1 MKRTLAIVLA
11 LVMVLGMVACSSK
24 PATET
29 KTETKV
35 EATEQPAAPAE
46 QPAAQAEQPASPLAG
61 TYDITVWVGE
71 AAVDL
76 TKKQIE
82 DFNNSNTMGIKF
94 NAIVNGVSE
103 ATSADQMLVDV
114 SVGADIYCFAQD
126 QFARLVQGGALA
138 ELDEEAAKAVREAND
153 PGVVAAATTGDKM
166 YAYPLTSD
174 NGYFMY
180 YDKTV
185 IPEEDVDS
193 LEKLIADCEKANKY
207 FAFETN
213 TSAWYLASW
222 FFATG
227 CVSEWI
233 TDDDGAFISVK
244 DTFDSPEGLIS
255 VKGMKKLVDS
265 KFHVSSSSGDE
276 FASDAAI
283 VVTGTWNYE
292 AIQKLL
298 GDHMGVTDLPSFEV
312 DGKEY
317 HLGSFNGCKLMGVKP
332 QSDALRLLALQLLA
346 ENLTDE
352 TRQMERFDTLSWGP
366 SNLNAQKSD
375 KVQSNPGLAALLK
388 QNQYS
393 RPQGQIHGAWWDIAK
408 VIGDDVKGAA
418 DEAGLQA
425 ALDNYYAKISAL
437 FTMTEEEKTAWSVIG
452 AICGTNWDTDFP
464 MKEAEAGVF
473 KSEPLELKA
482 GDEFKVRQG
491 ASWDVNYGMKD
502 GETVAGGMDT
512 NVVVPVDD
520 TYTVIFDDNTKT
532 LSFVN
537 KDGVMPEAPAP
548 AEGEAEVEDTWAA
561 IGAIGGTAWDTDFDM
576 FKKDDGLW
584 RVVLVLKAG
593 EEFKVRA
600 NKEWKK
606 DVGITEGAAAF
617 GGGNVVA
624 EADGTYLI
632 TLDPNAE
639 TPALTVDKMEVWGV
653 IGSFEASGWNA
664 DVAMT
669 EKETGVWE
677 SEPVAFAAGNEFKV
691 RANNDWTVN
700 FGLKDGVATQD
711 GDNVK
716 VEADGTYIVTLNVNE
731 KTLTFAPAA

>member
-1 MKRTLAIVLA
+1 MKKTLAIVLA
-11 LVMVLGMVACSSK
+11 LVMVLALVACSGK
-24 PATET
+24 TGTETPAPQTGTET
-29 KTETKV
+29 KTDTSS
-35 EATEQPAAPAE
+35 
-46 QPAAQAEQPASPLAG
+46 SPLAG

-76 TKKQIE
+76 TKKQID
-82 DFNNSNTMGIKF
+82 DFNKNNELGITF

-138 ELDEEAAKAVREAND
+138 ELDAEAAKEVKAAND

-193 LEKLIADCEKANKY
+193 LEKLIADCEAAGKY

-213 TSAWYLASW
+213 TSAWYIASW

-227 CVSEWI
+227 CKSEWT
-233 TDDDGAFISVK
+233 TDDAGNFISVADDFNSDK
-244 DTFDSPEGLIS
+244 GLIA

-283 VVTGTWNYE
+283 VVTGTWNFE

-332 QSDALRLLALQLLA
+332 QSDSIRLLALQLLA
-346 ENLTDE
+346 EYLTDE
-352 TRQMERFDTLSWGP
+352 ARQMERFEALSWGP
-366 SNLNAQKSD
+366 SNLKAQASD
-375 KVQSNPGLAALLK
+375 AVQSNPGLAALLK
-388 QNQYS
+388 QKPYS
-393 RPQGQIHGAWWDIAK
+393 VSQGQIHGAWWDIAK
-408 VIGDDVKGAA
+408 VIGDDVKAA
-418 DEAGLQA
+418 TDEAGLKQA
-425 ALDNYYAKISAL
+425 LQNYYDKISAL
-437 FTMTEEEKTAWSVIG
+437 FTMTEEEKSAWSVIG

-464 MKEAEAGVF
+464 MTEIEPGVF

-482 GDEFKVRQG
+482 GDQFKVRQG
-491 ASWDVNYGMKD
+491 GSWDVNYGMKD

-548 AEGEAEVEDTWAA
+548 AEGEAEAEDTWGI
-561 IGAIGGTAWDTDFDM
+561 IGVIDWDTDIAM
-576 FKKDDGLW
+576 KKGDDGLF
-584 RVVLVLKAG
+584 RAVAVIKAG
-593 EEFKVRA
+593 TEFKVRA
-600 NKEWKK
+600 NGEWKK
-606 DVGITEGAAAF
+606 DFGFEEEGLAAGVATA
-617 GGGNVVA
+617 GGKNIKAA
-624 EADGTYLI
+624 EDGTYLV
-632 TLDPNAE
+632 TLDPNPDA
-639 TPALTVDKMEVWGV
+639 PALTVEKMTVWGV
-653 IGSFEASGWNA
+653 VGSFEASGWNA

-669 EKETGVWE
+669 EKELGVWV
-677 SEPVAFAAGNEFKV
+677 SEPVTLAAGNEFKV
-691 RANNDWTVN
+691 RANNDWIVN
-700 FGLKDGVATQD
+700 FGVNDGVIAQD
-711 GDNVK
+711 GNNVL
-716 VEADGTYIVTLNVNE
+716 VEADGTYVITLNLNDN
-731 KTLTFAPAA
+731 TLVAAAE

>member
-1 MKRTLAIVLA
+1 MKKTLAIVLA
-11 LVMVLGMVACSSK
+11 LVMVLGLVACTGK
-24 PATET
+24 TGTETTAPQTGTET
-29 KTETKV
+29 KTDTSS
-35 EATEQPAAPAE
+35 
-46 QPAAQAEQPASPLAG
+46 SPLAG

-82 DFNNSNTMGIKF
+82 DFNKNNELGITF

-138 ELDEEAAKAVREAND
+138 ELDAEAAKEVKAAND

-193 LEKLIADCEKANKY
+193 LEKLIADCEKAGKY

-227 CVSEWI
+227 CKSEWT
-233 TDDDGAFISVK
+233 TDDAGNFISVADDFNSDK
-244 DTFDSPEGLIS
+244 GLIA

-283 VVTGTWNYE
+283 VVTGTWNFE

-332 QSDALRLLALQLLA
+332 QSDSIRLLALQLLA
-346 ENLTDE
+346 EYLTDE
-352 TRQMERFDTLSWGP
+352 ARQMERFNTLSWGP

-375 KVQSNPGLAALLK
+375 AVQNNPGLAALLK

-408 VIGDDVKGAA
+408 VIGDDVKAA
-418 DEAGLQA
+418 TDEAGLKQA
-425 ALDNYYAKISAL
+425 LQNYYDKISAL
-437 FTMTEEEKTAWSVIG
+437 FTMTEEEKNAWSVIG
-452 AICGTNWDTDFP
+452 AICGSNWDKDFP
-464 MKEAEAGVF
+464 MKETEPGIF

-482 GDEFKVRQG
+482 GDQFKVRQG

-502 GETVAGGMDT
+502 GVTVAGGMDT

-548 AEGEAEVEDTWAA
+548 AEGEAEAAAEDTWGL
-561 IGAIGGTAWDTDFDM
+561 IGVIDWDTDIPM
-576 FKKDDGLW
+576 FKKDDGLF
-584 RVVLVLKAG
+584 RVVAVLKADQ
-593 EEFKVRA
+593 EFKVRA
-600 NKEWKK
+600 NGEWKK
-606 DVGITEGAAAF
+606 DFGMDEGAAKA
-617 GGGNVVA
+617 GGSNIKVD
-624 EADGTYLI
+624 EDGTYLI
-632 TLDPNAE
+632 TLDPNPDA
-639 TPALTVDKMEVWGV
+639 PALTVEKMTVWGV
-653 IGSFEASGWNA
+653 IGSFEASGWNE

-669 EKETGVWE
+669 EEELGIWIAGSVTM
-677 SEPVAFAAGNEFKV
+677 AAGNEFKV

-700 FGLKDGVATQD
+700 FGLKDGKIAQD

-716 VEADGTYIVTLNVNE
+716 VEADGVYEVTLDLNA
-731 KTLTFAPAA
+731 KTLTIKAE

>member
-1 MKRTLAIVLA
+1 MKKTLAIVLA
-11 LVMVLGMVACSSK
+11 LVMVLALVACSGK
-24 PATET
+24 TGTETPAPQTGTET
-29 KTETKV
+29 KTDTSS
-35 EATEQPAAPAE
+35 
-46 QPAAQAEQPASPLAG
+46 SPLAG

-76 TKKQIE
+76 TKKQID
-82 DFNNSNTMGIKF
+82 DFNKNNELGITF

-138 ELDEEAAKAVREAND
+138 ELDAEAAKEVKAAND

-193 LEKLIADCEKANKY
+193 LEKLIADCEAAGKY

-213 TSAWYLASW
+213 TSAWYIASW

-227 CVSEWI
+227 CKSEWT
-233 TDDDGAFISVK
+233 TDNSGAFVSVADDFNSDK
-244 DTFDSPEGLIS
+244 GLIA

-283 VVTGTWNYE
+283 VVTGTWNFE

-332 QSDALRLLALQLLA
+332 QSDSLRLLALQLLA
-346 ENLTDE
+346 EYLTDE
-352 TRQMERFDTLSWGP
+352 ARQMERFNTLSWGP
-366 SNLNAQKSD
+366 SNLNAQKSEA
-375 KVQSNPGLAALLK
+375 VQNNPGLAALLK

-408 VIGDDVKGAA
+408 VIGDDVKAA
-418 DEAGLQA
+418 TDEAGLKQA
-425 ALDNYYAKISAL
+425 LQNYYDKISAL
-437 FTMTEEEKTAWSVIG
+437 FTMTEEEKAAWSVIG
-452 AICGTNWDTDFP
+452 AICGSNWDKDFP
-464 MKEAEAGVF
+464 MKEIEPGVWQ
-473 KSEPLELKA
+473 SEPMELHA
-482 GDEFKVRQG
+482 GEEFKVRQG

-502 GETVAGGMDT
+502 GVTVAGGMDNAKVPADDVYTITIDT
-512 NVVVPVDD
+512 NVPEL
-520 TYTVIFDDNTKT
+520 K
-532 LSFVN
+532 FVN
-537 KDGVMPEAPAP
+537 QDGILPEAAAP
-548 AEGEAEVEDTWAA
+548 AEGEAEVADTWAV
-561 IGAIGGTAWDTDFDM
+561 IGALCGTNWDTDLPMTEKDGVWKSDKLELKAGDE
-576 FKKDDGLW
+576 FKVRANAAWEKNYGVTEGATVAGGENIKVEADGTYVVTLDLTDPEAPALSFAEPEPDVWTVIGGICGSSWDKDFEMKEVEPGVWKSEALE
-584 RVVLVLKAG
+584 LKAG
-593 EEFKVRA
+593 EEFKCRA
-600 NKEWKK
+600 N
-606 DVGITEGAAAF
+606 
-617 GGGNVVA
+617 
-624 EADGTYLI
+624 AD
-632 TLDPNAE
+632 
-639 TPALTVDKMEVWGV
+639 WGV
-653 IGSFEASGWNA
+653 NR
-664 DVAMT
+664 
-669 EKETGVWE
+669 GVD
-677 SEPVAFAAGNEFKV
+677 A
-691 RANNDWTVN
+691 
-700 FGLKDGVATQD
+700 DGVAVQD
-711 GDNVK
+711 GPNVK
-716 VEADGTYIVTLNVNE
+716 VEADGTYVVTLNLNDN
-731 KTLTFAPAA
+731 TLVLGAE